1 MKKISLLLLVFVLGT
16 NLADA
21 TPITPGAAQK
31 IAEKFYT
38 QYSTQIPNSTS
49 LAYTDKS
56 SSNGNAVFYVF
67 NVNDNDGY
75 VIVSA
80 DDAGNSIINYST
92 HGKFAVPMPKASVV
106 TIEKWDTKNWA
117 SPSFKS

>member
-1 MKKISLLLLVFVLGT
+1 MKKISLLLIVFVLGT

-21 TPITPGAAQK
+21 TPITPGAAKK

-56 SSNGNAVFYVF
+56 SKGNAVFYVF

-75 VIVSA
+75 IIVSA
-80 DDAGNSIINYST
+80 DDDGNSIINYST
-92 HGKFAVPMPKASVV
+92 HGQYNMPTPKASVV

-117 SPSFKS
+117 SPSLKS